1 MNTIIPKKTHSGM
14 IYYYSD
20 YGIFQPQLAG
30 GNFPLTEDYLPIL
43 THEGYIFLGWYYE
56 DNFITLAKVGDM
68 LSGTDLNL
76 YAKWKIDTD
85 ENKYL
90 DAEGI
95 KYLWSKI
102 NMQDYPN
109 NETLMAVINAIDETK
124 ADKEYIDERVASLVD
139 SAPDILNTLNEL
151 ATAIGNDPNFATTV
165 TNQIAS
171 KQDAII
177 GTAGQFV
184 VIGTN
189 GKPTTKTIPYAEEAT
204 F

>member
-1 MNTIIPKKTHSGM
+1 MN
-14 IYYYSD
+14 
-20 YGIFQPQLAG
+20 
-30 GNFPLTEDYLPIL
+30 
-43 THEGYIFLGWYYE
+43 
-56 DNFITLAKVGDM
+56 
-68 LSGTDLNL
+68 
-76 YAKWKIDTD
+76 
-85 ENKYL
+85 
-90 DAEGI
+90 
-95 KYLWSKI
+95 
-102 NMQDYPN
+102 DYPN

-124 ADKEYIDERVASLVD
+124 ADKEYVDERVASLVD

-184 VIGTN
+184 VIGAD
-189 GKPTTKTIPYAEEAT
+189 GKPTTKTILIAEEAT